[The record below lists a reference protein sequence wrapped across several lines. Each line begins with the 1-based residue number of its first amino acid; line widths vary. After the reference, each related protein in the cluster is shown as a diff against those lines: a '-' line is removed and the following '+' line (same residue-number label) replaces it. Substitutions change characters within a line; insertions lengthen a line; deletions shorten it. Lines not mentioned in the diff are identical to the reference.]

1 MFELVQ
7 CWSKECAA
15 GVGGRD
21 VVVVSLRFP
30 NIQTI
35 HMPAERDS
43 SLNNFYYKHF
53 PKIYEI
59 QMQEALL
66 LLVLYLSDRKQDD
79 LRHRA
84 YFDLILVL

>member
-15 GVGGRD
+15 GVSGRD

-35 HMPAERDS
+35 HMTAERDS
-43 SLNNFYYKHF
+43 S
-53 PKIYEI
+53 
-59 QMQEALL
+59 
-66 LLVLYLSDRKQDD
+66 
-79 LRHRA
+79 
-84 YFDLILVL
+84 

>member
-21 VVVVSLRFP
+21 VVVVSHRFP

-35 HMPAERDS
+35 HMLAEQDYRLVTTCS
-43 SLNNFYYKHF
+43 KYF
-53 PKIYEI
+53 PKTRIPVSGRPG
-59 QMQEALL
+59 LL
-66 LLVLYLSDRKQDD
+66 FNIFQ
-79 LRHRA
+79 H
-84 YFDLILVL
+84 FIFMF

>member
-21 VVVVSLRFP
+21 VVVVSHHFP

-35 HMPAERDS
+35 HMSAE
-43 SLNNFYYKHF
+43 
-53 PKIYEI
+53 ITG
-59 QMQEALL
+59 
-66 LLVLYLSDRKQDD
+66 
-79 LRHRA
+79 
-84 YFDLILVL
+84 

>member
-35 HMPAERDS
+35 HMPVERDS
-43 SLNNFYYKHF
+43 SLNNFYH
-53 PKIYEI
+53 
-59 QMQEALL
+59 
-66 LLVLYLSDRKQDD
+66 KQDQF
-79 LRHRA
+79 LFSVEFH
-84 YFDLILVL
+84 

>member
-35 HMPAERDS
+35 HMPVERDS

-53 PKIYEI
+53 PIYEI

-66 LLVLYLSDRKQDD
+66 LLVLYLSDKKQDD